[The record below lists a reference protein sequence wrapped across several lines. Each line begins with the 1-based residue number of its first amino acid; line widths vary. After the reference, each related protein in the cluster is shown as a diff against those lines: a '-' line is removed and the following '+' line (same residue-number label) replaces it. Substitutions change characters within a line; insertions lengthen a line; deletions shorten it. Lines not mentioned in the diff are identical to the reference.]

1 MIDQRFIL
9 FKKLAR
15 GGMAEIYLGKTVGED
30 GFERV
35 CCFKRI
41 LPHFSQEKE
50 FIAMFRDE
58 AHIGKRLQ
66 HANIVRVEG
75 FEEVEGSFA
84 IVMEFINGADLH
96 TVLATCAQEQTRLS
110 IPMVIYIIA
119 EAARGLHFAHTK
131 LDEISKKP
139 LGIVHRDIS
148 PQNILISFEGEV
160 KVTDFGIADAESKL
174 TDTKTGIVKG
184 RFSYMSPEQVRGL
197 NVDARSDVF
206 SLSILFW
213 ELLTMRRLFQADS
226 DALTIHL
233 VRDCLIPEDISAF
246 NSEVDEELSRI
257 LFKGL
262 SREAQDRYESAGIFE
277 RELRQ
282 YQARRYPNFSVEN
295 LSTFLKD
302 LLQERRLKIENDIKE
317 LLTQKIEKSS
327 SAPVQEETQIV
338 RTNTQVTRSDNVQNT
353 RSNNLYEPARPRQ
366 ATGIRNVIR
375 YEPPAKS
382 NGFSIALVVFLLLAM
397 GGLGIWYMQ
406 QKRNPASWSIQTSPN
421 TVKLELDGVPLEEG
435 RYIKTPLV
443 LNKISPGSHV
453 LKISRSGYSDEVIS
467 RVLRSAKEL
476 TDKIVLKQVDRM
488 APLQIR
494 LKFAVPE
501 LNVTMDDG
509 LVDEKLTFSQALNL
523 REITFG
529 KEHVLSVSLADRS
542 SFQCAFTPR
551 SQNWAAPF
559 LVVVEPDLRKCSYPL
574 Y

>member
-1 MIDQRFIL
+1 MIEQRFIL

-75 FEEVEGSFA
+75 FEEVEGSYA

-96 TVLATCAQEQTRLS
+96 AVLAACVQEQALLS
-110 IPMVIYIIA
+110 IPMIVYIIA

-131 LDEISKKP
+131 LDEINHKP

-148 PQNILISFEGEV
+148 PQNILLSFEGEV

-174 TDTKTGIVKG
+174 TDTRTGIVKG
-184 RFSYMSPEQVRGL
+184 RFSYMSPEQVRGQT
-197 NVDARSDVF
+197 VDARSDVF

-213 ELLTMRRLFQADS
+213 EMLTMRRLFQADT

-233 VRDCLIPEDISAF
+233 VRDCIIPENISAF
-246 NSEVDEELSRI
+246 NSNVDDELASI

-262 SREAQDRYESAGIFE
+262 SKDSHERYDSAGSFE
-277 RELRQ
+277 RDLRQ
-282 YQARRYPNFSVEN
+282 YQARRYPDFNVEN
-295 LSTFLKD
+295 LSIFLKD

-317 LLTQKIEKSS
+317 LLTQKADKAQS
-327 SAPVQEETQIV
+327 PQG
-338 RTNTQVTRSDNVQNT
+338 NTLITRPTAQNT
-353 RSNNLYEPARPRQ
+353 RSNLAYDSMTKQSRISVGTKNPTKHE
-366 ATGIRNVIR
+366 I
-375 YEPPAKS
+375 PAKN
-382 NGFSIALVVFLLLAM
+382 NGLILLVVVLIMLTL
-397 GGLGIWYMQ
+397 GGVGVFYLQ
-406 QKRNPASWSIQTSPN
+406 QKKSHASWILDISPN
-421 TVKLELDGVPLEEG
+421 IVKLELDGVPVEDG
-435 RYIKTPLV
+435 SYIKAPIA
-443 LNKISPGSHV
+443 LNKISSGSHV
-453 LKISRSGYSDEVIS
+453 LKISRPGFSDEVLT
-467 RVLRSAKEL
+467 RVLRSSKET
-476 TDKIVLKQVDRM
+476 TDKIILRQVDRM

-501 LNVTMDDG
+501 LRVIMDDG

-529 KEHVLSVSLADRS
+529 KEHVLLISLADQS
-542 SFQCAFTPR
+542 SFQCLFTPR

-559 LVVVEPDLRKCSYPL
+559 LVVVEPDLKKCSYPL